1 MTLHLKTTWICT
13 CSSVFLFCSTLS
25 AQDADEIQK
34 IYRPRL
40 DAAVNRGLEYLA
52 KQQLDPD
59 SAAAM
64 GQPELA
70 GSFREPNSPGNTG
83 IASLA
88 VMAFLAKGHLPGRG
102 QYGGVIDLGIDYVL
116 SQQLENGLLICRKQ
130 TGRSSGLMYEHSIAT
145 LLLCEV
151 SGMVDAARQ
160 RKLDEVL
167 SKALLVLLQAQKVP
181 KSELNTGGWRYTPG
195 TTDSDLSLTGW
206 SVMALRAAKLNG
218 AAVPDEH
225 IEMAVSY
232 ILNCHEDNGG
242 FSYMPGMKNPTAS
255 MTGVALLC
263 LELCGEH
270 GNEDC
275 AAAGEFILSRPPVMT
290 TPDGRPEH
298 FRYYAFYY
306 CGQAMF
312 QLGGRYWTEF
322 APVMYDALL
331 PDQQPDGRWAYP
343 DQTFPYNTS
352 FPTSMTVLTLTV
364 SARQL
369 PIYQREE

>member
-1 MTLHLKTTWICT
+1 MMRYFPKIGLQALCCISLLSC
-13 CSSVFLFCSTLS
+13 TLS
-25 AQDADEIQK
+25 AQDADEIQRA
-34 IYRPRL
+34 YQPRL

-52 KQQLDPD
+52 RQQID
-59 SAAAM
+59 SDAAAAM

-70 GSFREPNSPGNTG
+70 GSFREPYTPGNTG
-83 IASLA
+83 VTSLA

-102 QYGGVIDLGIDYVL
+102 RYGAVIDRGLDYVL
-116 SQQLENGLLICRKQ
+116 SQQLENGLLISRQ
-130 TGRSSGLMYEHSIAT
+130 QSGRSSGLMYEHSIAT
-145 LLLCEV
+145 LLLCEL
-151 SGMVDAARQ
+151 SGMVDATRQ
-160 RKLDEVL
+160 RKLDAVL

-181 KSELNTGGWRYTPG
+181 KSEMHAGGWRYTPG
-195 TTDSDLSLTGW
+195 TTESDLSLTGW

-242 FSYMPGMKNPTAS
+242 FSYMPSMRSPIAS
-255 MTGVALLC
+255 MTGLALLC

-275 AAAGEFILSRPPVMT
+275 AAAGEFILSRPPQMT
-290 TPDGRPEH
+290 TPDGRPGH

-312 QLGGRYWTEF
+312 QLGGKYWNEF
-322 APVMYDALL
+322 APIMYEALL
-331 PDQQPDGRWAYP
+331 PDQQQDGRWAYP
-343 DQTFPYNTS
+343 GQSFPYNTTY
-352 FPTSMTVLTLTV
+352 PTAMAVLTLTV